1 MRSPSSTLRP
11 GVFFALTLF
20 LASALT
26 AAQPSGPDPGTDAR
40 PVKLILL
47 GGQSNMAGMGR
58 IKAIEDPALRQPF
71 SAVKIWHNSRDTWV
85 DIRPGHDG
93 RTGYFGPE
101 IAFGH
106 AIAGSFPKA
115 EVRLVKFAVGGS
127 GLATQWNPKGPGRFL
142 RRFLLETAAALAD
155 LKAAGRKVEVVGML
169 WMQGEQDAKDSDHP
183 ANARAYEANL
193 TALIETVR
201 DAVGNRRMVFVIGR
215 IHDALED
222 AKPHRGKD
230 FKQAPVVR
238 SAMARVAKKDR
249 RVGLVDTDGF
259 SLARDRVHFNA
270 EGCIQLGRAFA
281 KELER
286 LVRRGK
292 R

>member
-1 MRSPSSTLRP
+1 L
-11 GVFFALTLF
+11 ALTWF
-20 LASALT
+20 LAALA
-26 AAQPSGPDPGTDAR
+26 AAQPSGSDPRNDAK

-58 IKAIEDPALRQPF
+58 IKAIGESALRQPF
-71 SAVKIWHNSRDTWV
+71 SAVKIWHNGRDIWV

-142 RRFLLETAAALAD
+142 ERFLQETAAALAD
-155 LKAAGRKVEVVGML
+155 LKASGRKGEVVGML

-183 ANARAYEANL
+183 GNARAYESNL
-193 TALIETVR
+193 TALIEKVR

-215 IHDALED
+215 IHDSLEN
-222 AKPHRGKD
+222 ATPHRGKD

-238 SAMARVAKKDR
+238 EAMARVARKDR

-259 SLARDRVHFNA
+259 SLARDRVHFDA
-270 EGCIQLGRAFA
+270 EGCIRLGRAFA

-286 LVRRGK
+286 LVRRRRK
-292 R
+292 